1 MSRRPVLSERRVP
14 LNSGQTLRVAV
25 EQGHRGG
32 IVVTLG
38 VEVRVGETR
47 NLTPVFDLPPT
58 HLRQVASAL
67 EQLAG
72 EIGVEP

>member
-1 MSRRPVLSERRVP
+1 VSRRPVLSERRVP
-14 LNSGQTLRVAV
+14 LNPGQTLRVAV

-32 IVVTLG
+32 IVVTSG
-38 VEVRVGETR
+38 IEIRRGEFR
-47 NLTPVFDLPPT
+47 NTTPVFDLPPT

-72 EIGVEP
+72 EIGIEP